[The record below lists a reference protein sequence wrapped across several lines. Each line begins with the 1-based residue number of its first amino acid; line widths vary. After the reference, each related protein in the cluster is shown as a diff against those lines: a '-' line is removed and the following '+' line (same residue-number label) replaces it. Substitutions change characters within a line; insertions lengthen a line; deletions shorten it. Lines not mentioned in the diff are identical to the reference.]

1 MDLLAYDND
10 APEAKIKQEL
20 GGIIAHGEGCSPSS

>member
-1 MDLLAYDND
+1 MDLLAYGND
-10 APEAKIKQEL
+10 APEAKIEQEL